1 MPKSLTDPQQT
12 LLPLFASANA
22 RAAPN
27 LPPNAASKRLND
39 VVFNVG
45 GPVWA
50 LDWCPAHADEDG
62 EETAAQYLA
71 VRHPSVQHRL
81 CGRVGST
88 GWLTHRRGPGRLCK
102 HVRGGR

>member
-27 LPPNAASKRLND
+27 LPPKAASRSLND

-62 EETAAQYLA
+62 EETATQYLA

-81 CGRVGST
+81 CGACGLY
-88 GWLTHRRGPGRLCK
+88 WLAGLIC
-102 HVRGGR
+102 